1 MRPTKFVG
9 ILERTLLG
17 AAMSAVLFII
27 ERRLDRANEQQG
39 KKQNSGDRTGDEERE
54 TS

>member
-1 MRPTKFVG
+1 MRPPRFVG

-27 ERRLDRANEQQG
+27 ERRLDRADDQQG
-39 KKQNSGDRTGDEERE
+39 TRQNSGDRAGDEERK
-54 TS
+54 TT

>member
-1 MRPTKFVG
+1 MRPPRFVG

-27 ERRLDRANEQQG
+27 ERRLDRANDQQG
-39 KKQNSGDRTGDEERE
+39 KKQNSGDRAGDEERE

>member
-1 MRPTKFVG
+1 MRPLRIVG

-27 ERRLDRANEQQG
+27 ERRLDRAKDQQG
-39 KKQNSGDRTGDEERE
+39 TRQSSGNRAGDEERE
-54 TS
+54 TT